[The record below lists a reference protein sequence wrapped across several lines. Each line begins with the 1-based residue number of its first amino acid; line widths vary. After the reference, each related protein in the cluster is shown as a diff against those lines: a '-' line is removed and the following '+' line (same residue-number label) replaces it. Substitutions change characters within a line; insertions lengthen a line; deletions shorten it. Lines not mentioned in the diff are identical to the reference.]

1 MAPFPLS
8 LPGHDFRLQRHNQV
22 KAKEMNSLFFKPGCG
37 EELRFS
43 QEIFH
48 LLPPNHNYFT
58 QGEVFGVSSEWGL
71 SGLKIYF
78 PLRATPGRFS

>member
-48 LLPPNHNYFT
+48 LLLPNHNYFT

-78 PLRATPGRFS
+78 PLRVTPGWFS